1 MLIPSKAASGGAT
14 TGQFLHRASDPYHIP
29 VTGADVFC
37 IPDAVR
43 IPDPSGGAYKPAELW
58 KAKENHPLPKK
69 RGCTKVF
76 TLEEMEEA
84 TDMFSDR
91 NLVDKGSFGRV
102 YIACSRLAR

>member
-1 MLIPSKAASGGAT
+1 
-14 TGQFLHRASDPYHIP
+14 
-29 VTGADVFC
+29 
-37 IPDAVR
+37 
-43 IPDPSGGAYKPAELW
+43 
-58 KAKENHPLPKK
+58 
-69 RGCTKVF
+69 VF